1 MRRVLGLQRFA
12 LTAPFV
18 ILDLILE
25 STQCVRLEV
34 APLNANELRKVLAP
48 AAPSRPYLAVGDG
61 GFGKSLR
68 FVFREE
74 RK

>member
-1 MRRVLGLQRFA
+1 MLGLQRFA
-12 LTAPFV
+12 LTVPIV
-18 ILDLILE
+18 ILYLILE
-25 STQCVRLEV
+25 SMQCVRLDV

-48 AAPSRPYLAVGDG
+48 TARGRPYLVVADS
-61 GFGKSLR
+61 GFGQSLR